1 MMGTSQPDESADP
14 NYECTE
20 NSPHWTTKGIDRD
33 RGRCQEADN
42 RAQRCCLCRRGRNPS
57 EATTEPSC
65 STTAKQSAGKTAHE
79 KPTMS
84 ERRTCGR
91 ANKRTESYGRD
102 EEHEKP
108 GVFHGF

>member
-1 MMGTSQPDESADP
+1 MMGESPPGECAGADQ
-14 NYECTE
+14 EGTE
-20 NSPHWTTKGIDRD
+20 NWPHWTTKRIESDC
-33 RGRCQEADN
+33 GRYQEADN

-57 EATTEPSC
+57 EATTKPSC

-79 KPTMS
+79 EPTMS

-91 ANKRTESYGRD
+91 ANKGTESYGRD

-108 GVFHGF
+108 GVFHGL